1 MTYNNQELNQLS
13 YKLALKY
20 DGRTFCEYYISLIK
34 IKHNL
39 IFSLF
44 YKEDYNSRLIKIDL
58 YLISFI
64 IYYTINTLFFFF
76 FTMHKIY
83 IDKLNNHIIYQIP
96 QIIYSSIISSVLNT
110 ILKFLSLSESDI
122 IEFKQMK
129 NKNNIIKR
137 NKKLYNKLIIKLI
150 LFFIVSSIFI
160 IFFWYYISMFCAIYK
175 NTQIYLIK
183 DTLISFSISLL
194 YPFVIYLLPG
204 IFRIPTLSNKKNKRQ
219 YLYAFSKILQMI

>member
-1 MTYNNQELNQLS
+1 
-13 YKLALKY
+13 
-20 DGRTFCEYYISLIK
+20 
-34 IKHNL
+34 
-39 IFSLF
+39 
-44 YKEDYNSRLIKIDL
+44 
-58 YLISFI
+58 
-64 IYYTINTLFFFF
+64 
-76 FTMHKIY
+76 MHKIY
-83 IDKLNNHIIYQIP
+83 IDKGKNHIIYQIP

-110 ILKFLSLSESDI
+110 LLKFLSLSESDI
-122 IEFKQMK
+122 IEFKQIK

-183 DTLISFSISLL
+183 DTLISFSIPSPH
-194 YPFVIYLLPG
+194 PFVIYLLPG
-204 IFRIPTLSNKKNKRQ
+204 IFRIPSLSNKKNKRQ